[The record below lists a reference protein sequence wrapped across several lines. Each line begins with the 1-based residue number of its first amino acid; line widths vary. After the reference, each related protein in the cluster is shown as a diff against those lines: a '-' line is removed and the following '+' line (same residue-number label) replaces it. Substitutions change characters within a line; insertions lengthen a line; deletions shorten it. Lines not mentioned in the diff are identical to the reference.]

1 MFFLFFI
8 RKVYNLLFLPSNMPS
23 SLVNTFIATFVISL
37 LSLIGIFTVSLAQET
52 LHKILS
58 VLVAYSAGTILGAS
72 LFDLLPEAVELVDE
86 HLVYPIIAAGLGV
99 FLFLER
105 ILYWYHGHGHT
116 HELEESY
123 EGVTKEFAYLNL
135 IGDFIHNF
143 IDGMIIAAAFINS
156 FTVGLAAAIA
166 VAFHELPQE
175 MGDYG
180 ILVYA
185 GVDRKRAL
193 LYNFGAALSVVFG
206 GIFGSFFIGAVENL
220 AGNMIAFSAG
230 AFLFLSASELIPE
243 MWEDK
248 NRKTAL
254 IQMVILFL
262 GMLTIYALG
271 LFFHH

>member
-1 MFFLFFI
+1 M
-8 RKVYNLLFLPSNMPS
+8 S
-23 SLVNTFIATFVISL
+23 SVLVNIFVATLSISF
-37 LSLIGIFTVSLAQET
+37 LSLIGLFTISLAHET
-52 LHKILS
+52 LHRILS
-58 VLVAYSAGTILGAS
+58 VLIAYSAGTILGAA

-86 HLVYPIIAAGLGV
+86 HLVFPIIAGGFLV

-105 ILYWYHGHGHT
+105 ILYWYHGHGHA
-116 HELEESY
+116 EDLEHIGD
-123 EGVTKEFAYLNL
+123 EGPTKEFAYLNL

-180 ILVYA
+180 ILIYA
-185 GVDRKRAL
+185 GVKKRRAL
-193 LYNFGAALSVVFG
+193 SYNFLAALAVVFG
-206 GIFGSFFIGAVENL
+206 GFFGYFFIGAIENL
-220 AGNMIAFSAG
+220 AGYMIAFSAG

-248 NRKTAL
+248 NRPKAVLQIIVL
-254 IQMVILFL
+254 II

-271 LFFHH
+271 IIFPHE